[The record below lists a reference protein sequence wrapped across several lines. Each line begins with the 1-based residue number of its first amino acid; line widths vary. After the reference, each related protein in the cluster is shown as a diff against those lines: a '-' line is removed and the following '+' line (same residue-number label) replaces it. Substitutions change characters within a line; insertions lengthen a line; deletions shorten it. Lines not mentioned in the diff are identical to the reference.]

1 MEQQTPYEL
10 LKKIDSPDD
19 LRKLSVDALPEVCG
33 ELREM
38 IIDEL
43 SRNPGH
49 LGSNLGAIEL
59 TVAIHYI
66 FNTPYDRIVWDVGH
80 QAYSHKILTGRRD
93 RFHTNRKLDGLC
105 PFPSPAESEYDT
117 FTCGHASNSISV
129 ALGMAVAAAMKGE
142 DNRHVVAVIGDGAMS
157 GGLAFEGL
165 NNVSSIPN
173 NLLIILNDNNMAIDR
188 SVGGMKQYLL
198 DLHTSEGY
206 NKLRNALSRKLFKW
220 GVLTEERR
228 KSIIRFNNSL
238 KSMLMQQQNI
248 FEGLNIRY
256 FGPVDGHD
264 VGSLVRVLK
273 EIKDMKGPK
282 LLHVHTRKG
291 KGYRPA
297 EENAT
302 VWHAPGKFD
311 KDTGE
316 RIVGDSGGQPPL
328 FQDVFGNTLLELA
341 RKNERIVGVTPAM
354 PTGCS
359 MNILMKEMPDRAFD
373 VGIAEG
379 HAVTFSGGMAKEG
392 MVPFCN
398 IYSSFMQRAYDNI
411 IHDVAIQRLNVVFCL
426 DRAGLVGEDGPTHH
440 GVFDLAYLRPI
451 PNMTVA
457 SPYDEHELRR
467 LMYTAQLPDK
477 GPFAIRYPRGKGVL
491 VDWKCPL
498 EAVEVGKGR
507 KLKDGTD
514 VAVITLGPVGNV
526 AARAISRAEA
536 DKGCSVAH
544 YDLRFLKPLDE
555 AMLHEIGQRFARVVT
570 LEDGVLK
577 GGMGSAVLEFMSD
590 NGYHPVVRRLGIP
603 DRFIQHG
610 AVPELQAI
618 CGIDETNI
626 YNTIIQLLDK

>member
-1 MEQQTPYEL
+1 MEQQTSYEL

-526 AARAISRAEA
+526 AARVISRAEA